1 MMLGEHERDKT
12 KEGGRNNR
20 MVDNCKRGY
29 LPEIEKMELFLVK
42 CKEAFD
48 HPEKF
53 FGGQF
58 DWVMSKSG
66 CSEK

>member
-1 MMLGEHERDKT
+1 MI
-12 KEGGRNNR
+12 
-20 MVDNCKRGY
+20 DNCKRGY
-29 LPEIEKMELFLVK
+29 LPELEKMELFLVK
-42 CKEAFD
+42 CKDAFD
-48 HPEKF
+48 NPNKF